1 MKHTI
6 VVRILNARSDA
17 SQRLGKLLEKVHAK
31 MPNVDEEEAEQL
43 INAEVTRMRAPR
55 RKQKKIRPRP
65 VGSRRRV
72 GS

>member
-43 INAEVTRMRAPR
+43 INAEVTRMRAS
-55 RKQKKIRPRP
+55 RKPKKVRPTRAR
-65 VGSRRRV
+65 SRRRV
-72 GS
+72 GAS